1 MTLVFKI
8 NTGLFY
14 FKASCSV
21 CLRGQSVES
30 SATGRCYSLCRIC
43 RVVNKATGSSN
54 LPTLSPP
61 QTREQ
66 EELEELLLQEQ
77 QSNEQRRLE
86 VLQEEQ
92 RQLQAKRKNKQA
104 LLDELVRCPR
114 CMAVCMCNDK
124 SSDAISESHYDRCSM
139 SDVHALGSRVRGCEI
154 IKSLLPVIVLQVALF
169 SFCDSKAYRLH
180 CVELQALKVI
190 VPAERAAEGP
200 SQIAG

>member
-30 SATGRCYSLCRIC
+30 SATGRCYSLCRIS

-66 EELEELLLQEQ
+66 EELEELLLLEQ

-104 LLDELVRCPR
+104 LLDELVRCTLVAWPCACVMTNLVMQLASNIMTDVPCR
-114 CMAVCMCNDK
+114 MCT
-124 SSDAISESHYDRCSM
+124 SS
-139 SDVHALGSRVRGCEI
+139 ALGFVDVR
-154 IKSLLPVIVLQVALF
+154 SLRAYYQSLCCGLHCSHSVIPKPIGSIVLSCRLWKLLF
-169 SFCDSKAYRLH
+169 RQSGL
-180 CVELQALKVI
+180 LKDHH
-190 VPAERAAEGP
+190 R
-200 SQIAG
+200 